1 MHNFHLT
8 THNLKK
14 QFKQGPAMIEVLK
27 GIDTQFQQGISYA
40 ITGPSGSGKSTFVHL
55 LAGLDT
61 PSEGAVLFNERNIA
75 QFNESER
82 EQFLNQSI
90 GLVFQLPYLIHEL
103 TVIENV
109 MVKGLMQHQNINTA
123 RQQALLLLAR
133 VGLEEKAYAP
143 PASLSGGQ
151 QQRVALAR
159 ALFNKPTFL
168 IADEPTGNVDTNT
181 GNLIL
186 DLLFEA
192 QKEWNMGIIISTHDE
207 YVAQRMKK
215 VLHMKDGVLIKV

>member
-1 MHNFHLT
+1 
-8 THNLKK
+8 
-14 QFKQGPAMIEVLK
+14 
-27 GIDTQFQQGISYA
+27 
-40 ITGPSGSGKSTFVHL
+40 
-55 LAGLDT
+55 
-61 PSEGAVLFNERNIA
+61 
-75 QFNESER
+75 
-82 EQFLNQSI
+82 
-90 GLVFQLPYLIHEL
+90 VFQLPYLISEL
-103 TVIENV
+103 TVVENV
-109 MVKGLMQHQNINTA
+109 MVKGLIQKQDINEAT
-123 RQQALLLLAR
+123 QQALALLAR
-133 VGLEEKAYAP
+133 VGLEEKAYAS

-186 DLLFEA
+186 DLLFDA

-207 YVAQRMKK
+207 YVAQRMGK